1 MGSLL
6 KNLAWDIKFFFEQ
19 FTSDRISQS
28 QYFIN
33 FLMHFKT
40 TNELI
45 IRRKLGSVG
54 KNVDIRPHVFLAGT
68 KNIYLGNNVII
79 RHECSINAAPQDYN
93 DGGKV
98 IIEDDVMIAQYVLI
112 TSNIHKYDRVDV
124 DINKQEELAKT
135 VTIKK
140 GAWIGA
146 RAIILPGVTIGAGSI
161 IGAGAVVTKDVPA
174 LSVVAGVP
182 ARVIKTRANSDDL
195 SRLRL

>member
-6 KNLAWDIKFFFEQ
+6 KNLVWDIKFFFEQ

-28 QYFIN
+28 QYLVN

-45 IRRKLGSVG
+45 IRRKLGYVG
-54 KNVDIRPHVFLAGT
+54 ENVDIRPHVFLAGT
-68 KNIYLGNNVII
+68 KNIYIGNNVII

-93 DGGKV
+93 DDGKV
-98 IIEDDVMIAQYVLI
+98 IIEDDVNIAQYVII
-112 TSNIHKYDRVDV
+112 TSNIHKYDRIDV
-124 DINKQEELAKT
+124 DIREQGEIAKT
-135 VTIKK
+135 VLIKK

-146 RAIILPGVTIGAGSI
+146 RAIILPGVTIGTGAI
-161 IGAGAVVTKDVPA
+161 IGAGAVVTKDVPP

-182 ARVIKTRANSDDL
+182 AKIIKMRAKTVKPL
-195 SRLRL
+195 